1 MFRQYQPVISTFVE
15 FSSHSEFSSASL
27 PLLLLSPESSPSVWW
42 PHLHHLRKR
51 IPVVQCPF
59 LASPILLTKGIKGQK
74 NKKDQNRRF
83 RKSAK
88 ANIFF

>member
-1 MFRQYQPVISTFVE
+1 
-15 FSSHSEFSSASL
+15 
-27 PLLLLSPESSPSVWW
+27 
-42 PHLHHLRKR
+42 
-51 IPVVQCPF
+51 VVQCPF

-88 ANIFF
+88 ANIFFRYQPGQA